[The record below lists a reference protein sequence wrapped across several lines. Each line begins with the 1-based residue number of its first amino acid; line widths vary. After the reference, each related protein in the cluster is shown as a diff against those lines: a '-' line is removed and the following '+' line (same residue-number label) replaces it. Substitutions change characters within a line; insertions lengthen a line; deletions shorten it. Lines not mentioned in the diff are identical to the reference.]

1 MCVANK
7 GVKLW
12 QRQGITWQE
21 NRFTYRQRNQRKKS
35 SFGLPPTA
43 VLVPIRMIRLTVSLA
58 MYETIDPREYE
69 SYRMRRVFQ
78 KEEPRSELDARLIA
92 MNVSA
97 VLVDSNG
104 KVKIRLKN
112 DQIIERGE

>member
-1 MCVANK
+1 
-7 GVKLW
+7 
-12 QRQGITWQE
+12 
-21 NRFTYRQRNQRKKS
+21 
-35 SFGLPPTA
+35 
-43 VLVPIRMIRLTVSLA
+43 

>member
-1 MCVANK
+1 
-7 GVKLW
+7 
-12 QRQGITWQE
+12 
-21 NRFTYRQRNQRKKS
+21 
-35 SFGLPPTA
+35 
-43 VLVPIRMIRLTVSLA
+43 
-58 MYETIDPREYE
+58 
-69 SYRMRRVFQ
+69 MRRVFQ